1 MLSYACFAAVCE
13 GHKKKDRYA
22 MKCEAVYVES
32 NHALPHHLY
41 LQGNE
46 NYTGIAARD
55 VANALKVLATASRG
69 VAAGFGDQQPQAQE
83 AVLQAAKTVME
94 NSLNLVLQAKKSLA
108 DPTAPESRNNLA
120 RVSSLLKK
128 SAPEDKA
135 GARMIRKK
143 IDCVNFAISCMAQ
156 LINIFTLTNFSV
168 RFIFGNLYV

>member
-1 MLSYACFAAVCE
+1 MGQCTWKVTTLF
-13 GHKKKDRYA
+13 
-22 MKCEAVYVES
+22 
-32 NHALPHHLY
+32 PHRLY

-128 SAPEDKA
+128 SVPEDKTS
-135 GARMIRKK
+135 ARMIRKE
-143 IDCVNFAISCMAQ
+143 
-156 LINIFTLTNFSV
+156 
-168 RFIFGNLYV
+168 